1 MGIIDILLLITSP
14 LIFVGLIFVFVQRA
28 LVQQFP
34 FFFSYA
40 VYSLVATG
48 IRMAFRHPPSTY
60 YWVYWSTDFIYDV
73 LAFLTMMEVFR
84 RIFPPSSPMFRSLRW
99 LLPALVVL
107 LMGLSLYATFHSA
120 ATAPLPRIVSGI
132 YWFNIGIHG
141 VEGIFLP
148 LVIVLILVFA
158 VPWPPYEMGILGG
171 FAVSA
176 YSIMLSALLRM
187 QGGHNYEKL
196 YLYGGRIGFTVATVI
211 WFWTFVRETSR
222 DKLALSFARKE
233 TFGS

>member
-14 LIFVGLIFVFVQRA
+14 LIFVGLIVVFLQRA

-34 FFFSYA
+34 CFFSYA
-40 VYSLVATG
+40 VYSLIATG

-84 RIFPPSSPMFRSLRW
+84 RIFPPSYPMFRSLRW
-99 LLPALVVL
+99 LLPALAGL
-107 LMGLSLYATFHSA
+107 LMALSLYATFHST
-120 ATAPLPRIVSGI
+120 ATASLPRIVGGI

-148 LVIVLILVFA
+148 LVIVLVLVFA

-176 YSIMLSALLRM
+176 YSIMLSGLLRM
-187 QGGHNYEKL
+187 QVGHNYEML
-196 YLYGGRIGFTVATVI
+196 SRYGARVGFTVAAVI
-211 WFWTFVRETSR
+211 WFWTFVRGTPR
-222 DKLALSFARKE
+222 DKLGRKGRSAHE
-233 TFGS
+233 QRR